1 MPVDTLLTPFR
12 VQLVHSKIIV
22 TRTSL
27 PLAMS
32 PPLGFLFT
40 QLFYFEFETK
50 KKKGRKKIEITNL
63 KYNSKKIVNES
74 YSN

>member
-1 MPVDTLLTPFR
+1 MPVDTLLTLFR
-12 VQLVHSKIIV
+12 AQLVHSKITV

-40 QLFYFEFETK
+40 QLFYFGFET
-50 KKKGRKKIEITNL
+50 KKKGRKKIEVTNL
-63 KYNSKKIVNES
+63 KSNYKNIVNES